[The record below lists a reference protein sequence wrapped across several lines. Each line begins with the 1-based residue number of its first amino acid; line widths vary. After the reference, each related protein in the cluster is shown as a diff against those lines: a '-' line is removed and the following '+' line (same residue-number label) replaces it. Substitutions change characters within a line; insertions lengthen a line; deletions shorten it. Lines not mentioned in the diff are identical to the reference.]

1 MDWIEKQGRHW
12 KPRRPSAELRRKLFG
27 AEASAAGDLVAG
39 ISAWSRWAVPA
50 LGCFLLASATL
61 TSHLPHARLAG
72 FQPPMSASYFGSASH
87 SEMNNIP
94 RATLEWNFGPRAATS
109 VLANILEQ
117 TNRLIR

>member
-1 MDWIEKQGRHW
+1 MDWIEKQAQRW

-27 AEASAAGDLVAG
+27 TENLAAGDLVAE

-61 TSHLPHARLAG
+61 TSHLPHGRLGG
-72 FQPPMSASYFGSASH
+72 FQPPLSASYFGSASH

-94 RATLEWNFGPRAATS
+94 RATLEWSFGPHAATS